1 MKKVLI
7 AVDRQASAEKI
18 AKSGYAIASSMQSE
32 IILAHVITE
41 PAYYAEEYTE
51 EYVRVK
57 SFGVVYPGSKST
69 ILNNICQETIQFLSG
84 IANQLGDMNI
94 QVTAL
99 VGEIEKSLYEYC
111 KSRNIN
117 LLIVGSHHRKGFKG
131 LFVNDVVKH
140 LLNHSD
146 IPMLVIPTRNDNG

>member
-7 AVDRQASAEKI
+7 AVDRHVSAEKI
-18 AKSGYAIASSMQSE
+18 AKSGYAIACSMQAE

-41 PAYYAEEYTE
+41 PAYYAEEYTD

-57 SFGVVYPGSKST
+57 SFGVVYPTTKTT
-69 ILNNICQETIQFLSG
+69 IGNNICRETMHFLSG
-84 IANQLGDMNI
+84 IADQLGDANI
-94 QVTAL
+94 QKKAL

-111 KSRNIN
+111 KSRDID
-117 LLIVGSHHRKGFKG
+117 LLIVGSPHRRGIKR
-131 LFVNDVVKH
+131 LFENDIVTH

-146 IPMLVIPTRNDNG
+146 IPMLVIPSRNN